1 MTSEDREQYIKDNAV
16 ALVTRLEAKCERYRE
31 IVKRLENSRTAMRR
45 LLVETTE
52 DRQLLY

>member
-31 IVKRLENSRTAMRR
+31 IVKPLENSRTAMRR